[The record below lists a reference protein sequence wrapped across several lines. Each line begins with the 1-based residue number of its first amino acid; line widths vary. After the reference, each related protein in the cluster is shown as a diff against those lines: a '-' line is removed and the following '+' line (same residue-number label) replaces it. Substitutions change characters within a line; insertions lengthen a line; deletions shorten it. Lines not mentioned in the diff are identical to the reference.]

1 MTRRSLRRGRLPH
14 AVLNLGLVA
23 GLSACLASVL
33 NRPVAAETIFYQP
46 LNRDGSLGPQQW
58 QQIWKQA
65 RAHGFDRVIVQ
76 WSAYG
81 DERFEQDD
89 WLLTSLT
96 EAHRQGLT
104 LVIGLAADPTYFQ
117 TVLQPGWKDRFNDY
131 WAALQRQSLAQQQ
144 RLLPRLSQ
152 RGLPVAGWYLPAE
165 LSDRLFA
172 ETTRRDAIRSQLQLL
187 AARLDKPLH
196 ISAYS
201 TGQLSPTA
209 NGAWLQQLQD
219 AGLQVWWQDGEG
231 IAELPALMRQT
242 YLQALPC
249 PVGIVREAFRQTSAA
264 GAPFTAVPATPQ
276 PPVACHPNAVFAL
289 QYLPWAGALRPSPP
303 TAGAGS

>member
-1 MTRRSLRRGRLPH
+1 MTGGSMTRPPLLRPLLRRL
-14 AVLNLGLVA
+14 VLSLGLAV
-23 GLSACLASVL
+23 GLALPA
-33 NRPVAAETIFYQP
+33 AAETVFYQP
-46 LNRDGSLGPQQW
+46 LNRDRSLNRQQW
-58 QQIWKQA
+58 QQIWQQA
-65 RAHGFDRVIVQ
+65 RAHGFDRMIVQ

-131 WAALQRQSLAQQQ
+131 WAGLQRQSLAQQQ
-144 RLLPRLSQ
+144 RLLPRLRQ
-152 RGLPVAGWYLPAE
+152 LGLPVAGWYLPAE

-172 ETTRRDAIRSQLQLL
+172 EAPRREAIRSQLQQL
-187 AARLDKPLH
+187 ASRLDQPLH

-209 NGAWLQQLQD
+209 NGAWLQQ
-219 AGLQVWWQDGEG
+219 
-231 IAELPALMRQT
+231 
-242 YLQALPC
+242 LPC

-264 GAPFTAVPATPQ
+264 GAPFTAVPAPPQ
-276 PPVACHPNAVFAL
+276 APLPCHPNAVFAL

-303 TAGAGS
+303 AAGAGS

>member
-1 MTRRSLRRGRLPH
+1 MTRRSLRHRRLPQ
-14 AVLNLGLVA
+14 AMLNLGLVA

-33 NRPVAAETIFYQP
+33 NLPVAAETIFYQP
-46 LNRDGSLGPQQW
+46 LNRDAGLGPQQW
-58 QQIWKQA
+58 QQIWQQA

-89 WLLTSLT
+89 WLLTSLA

-131 WAALQRQSLAQQQ
+131 WAGLQRQSLAQQQ

-231 IAELPALMRQT
+231 IAELPALVRKT
-242 YLQALPC
+242 YLQAVPC

-264 GAPFTAVPATPQ
+264 GAAFTAVPAPPQ
-276 PPVACHPNAVFAL
+276 PAVQCHPNAVFAL

>member
-1 MTRRSLRRGRLPH
+1 MTGGSMTRPPLLRPLLRRL
-14 AVLNLGLVA
+14 VLSLGLAV
-23 GLSACLASVL
+23 GLALPA
-33 NRPVAAETIFYQP
+33 AAETVFYQP
-46 LNRDGSLGPQQW
+46 LNRDRSLNRQQW
-58 QQIWKQA
+58 QQIWQQA
-65 RAHGFDRVIVQ
+65 RAHGFDRMIVQ

-131 WAALQRQSLAQQQ
+131 WAGLQRQSLAQQQ
-144 RLLPRLSQ
+144 RLLPRLRQ
-152 RGLPVAGWYLPAE
+152 LGLPVAGWYLPAE

-172 ETTRRDAIRSQLQLL
+172 EAPRREAIRSQLQQL
-187 AARLDKPLH
+187 ASRLDQPLH

-201 TGQLSPTA
+201 TGQLSPDA

-219 AGLQVWWQDGEG
+219 VGLQVWWQDGEG
-231 IAELPALMRQT
+231 IAELPALVRRA

-264 GAPFTAVPATPQ
+264 GAPFTAVPAPPQ
-276 PPVACHPNAVFAL
+276 APLPCHPNAVFAL

-303 TAGAGS
+303 AAGAGS

>member
-58 QQIWKQA
+58 QQIWQQA
-65 RAHGFDRVIVQ
+65 RTHGFDRVIVQ

-89 WLLTSLT
+89 WLLASLA
-96 EAHRQGLT
+96 EADRQGLA
-104 LVIGLAADPTYFQ
+104 LVIGLAADPAYFQ

-131 WAALQRQSLAQQQ
+131 WAGLQRQSLAQQQ
-144 RLLPRLSQ
+144 RLLPRLRQ
-152 RGLPVAGWYLPAE
+152 LGLPVAGWYLPAE

-172 ETTRRDAIRSQLQLL
+172 EAPRREAIRSQLQQL
-187 AARLDKPLH
+187 ASRLDQPLH

-201 TGQLSPTA
+201 TGQLSPDA

-231 IAELPALMRQT
+231 IAELPALVRRA
-242 YLQALPC
+242 YLQAVPC
-249 PVGIVREAFRQTSAA
+249 PVGIVREAFRQTSTA

-276 PPVACHPNAVFAL
+276 PPLACHPNAVFAL
-289 QYLPWAGALRPSPP
+289 QYLPWATALRPTPP
-303 TAGAGS
+303 PPRRDI

>member
-58 QQIWKQA
+58 QQIWQQA

-104 LVIGLAADPTYFQ
+104 LVIGLAADPAYFQ

-131 WAALQRQSLAQQQ
+131 WAGLQRQSLVQQQ
-144 RLLPRLSQ
+144 RLLPRLRQ
-152 RGLPVAGWYLPAE
+152 LGLPVAGWYLPAE

-264 GAPFTAVPATPQ
+264 GAPFTAVPAPPQ

>member
-58 QQIWKQA
+58 QQIWQQA

-104 LVIGLAADPTYFQ
+104 LVIGLAADPAYFQ

-131 WAALQRQSLAQQQ
+131 WAGLQRQSLVQQQ
-144 RLLPRLSQ
+144 RLLPRLRQ
-152 RGLPVAGWYLPAE
+152 LGLPVAGWYLPAE

-201 TGQLSPTA
+201 TGQLSPDA

-231 IAELPALMRQT
+231 IAELPALVRRA

-264 GAPFTAVPATPQ
+264 GAPFTAVPAPPQ

>member
-58 QQIWKQA
+58 QQIWQQA
-65 RAHGFDRVIVQ
+65 RTHGFDRVIVQ

-104 LVIGLAADPTYFQ
+104 LVIGLAADPAYFQ

-144 RLLPRLSQ
+144 RLLPRLSE

-172 ETTRRDAIRSQLQLL
+172 EAPRRDAIRSQLQLL

-264 GAPFTAVPATPQ
+264 GAPFTAVPAPPQ

-289 QYLPWAGALRPSPP
+289 QYLPWATGLRPTPP
-303 TAGAGS
+303 PPRRDI

>member
-1 MTRRSLRRGRLPH
+1 MTRRSLHHRRRSP
-14 AVLNLGLVA
+14 VLSGLGLVA
-23 GLSACLASVL
+23 GLLACLATTL
-33 NRPVAAETIFYQP
+33 NGRVAAETIFYQP
-46 LNRDGSLGPQQW
+46 LNRDAGLGPQQW
-58 QQIWKQA
+58 QQIWQQA

-131 WAALQRQSLAQQQ
+131 WAGLQRQSLAQQQ
-144 RLLPRLSQ
+144 RLLPRLNQ

-187 AARLDKPLH
+187 ASRLDKPLH

-201 TGQLSPTA
+201 TGQLSPAA

-231 IAELPALMRQT
+231 IGELPALVRRT
-242 YLQALPC
+242 YLQAVPC
-249 PVGIVREAFRQTSAA
+249 PVGIVREAFRQTSAT
-264 GAPFTAVPATPQ
+264 GAPFTAVPAPPQ
-276 PPVACHPNAVFAL
+276 PPLLCHPNAVFAL

>member
-1 MTRRSLRRGRLPH
+1 VLSL
-14 AVLNLGLVA
+14 ALGA
-23 GLSACLASVL
+23 GLASGLAAGL
-33 NRPVAAETIFYQP
+33 ALPAAAETVFYQP
-46 LNRDGSLGPQQW
+46 LNRDRSLNRQQW
-58 QQIWKQA
+58 QQIWQQA
-65 RAHGFDRVIVQ
+65 RARGFDRVIVQ

-89 WLLTSLT
+89 WLLASLA
-96 EAHRQGLT
+96 EAHRQGLA
-104 LVIGLAADPTYFQ
+104 LVVGLAADPAYFQ

-131 WAALQRQSLAQQQ
+131 WAGLQRQSLAQQQ
-144 RLLPRLSQ
+144 RLQPRLRQ
-152 RGLPVAGWYLPAE
+152 LGLPVAGWYLPAE

-172 ETTRRDAIRSQLQLL
+172 EAPRRAAIRSQLQQL
-187 AARLDKPLH
+187 AARLDQPLH

-201 TGQLSPTA
+201 TGQLSPDA

-231 IAELPALMRQT
+231 IAELPALVRRA

-264 GAPFTAVPATPQ
+264 GAPFKAVPAPPQ

-289 QYLPWAGALRPSPP
+289 QYLPWAVALSE
-303 TAGAGS
+303 

>member
-1 MTRRSLRRGRLPH
+1 MTRRSLRRRRLPH

-231 IAELPALMRQT
+231 IAELPALVRQT
-242 YLQALPC
+242 YVQALPC
-249 PVGIVREAFRQTSAA
+249 AVGIVREAFRQTSAA
-264 GAPFTAVPATPQ
+264 GAPFTAVPAPPQ
-276 PPVACHPNAVFAL
+276 APLPCHPNAVFAL